1 MEPEE
6 KKRLEAAG
14 YAVGDFAD
22 FLDLT
27 ADDVKLIDLRL
38 RVARA
43 AKAARE
49 KAGVTQ
55 AELARRIGSSQPR
68 VAAAERAGKGA
79 SLDLLFRC
87 LFAASG
93 KLGSPAL

>member
-1 MEPEE
+1 MTPEKL
-6 KKRLEAAG
+6 KKLEAAG
-14 YAVGDFAD
+14 YVVGDFQD
-22 FLDLT
+22 FLGLT
-27 ADDVKLIDLRL
+27 DEEVKLIDLRL

-43 AKAARE
+43 AKSARE
-49 KAGVTQ
+49 KAGLTQ
-55 AELARRIGSSQPR
+55 ADLAKRIGSSQPR

-87 LFAASG
+87 LFASGG